1 MRRVSTLGQI
11 LGVGVILL
19 VIGKYHAAVV
29 ASPPYDFSNSFRF
42 WWTAFYGAAVV
53 FTAYAFG
60 LPEVGRT
67 PKHALLAAVGATSVA
82 AIAVSAVQLL
92 LGVAVL
98 PRFVVFGGAG
108 LLVPWFVGMA
118 ALGRDAR
125 SWSAS
130 RDRVVVVADWMDASD
145 LELELSTSSEL
156 PATISANLSP
166 REALATATG
175 TWPLRD
181 RAIELDATVVVLD
194 RAAELEPS
202 IIEQAAALHEKG
214 VRIRTLSIFSEEWLG
229 KVPLSELERVSLM
242 FDIGELHRVRYSR
255 IKRLLD
261 VLVAVCLLPL
271 FMAVIPLVCVG
282 NLCGNRGSLWFSQ
295 VRVGRHGRRFVI
307 LKFRTMRSDAEGS
320 TDWTGEK
327 DPRITPFGSLLRRTH
342 VDELPQLLNILR
354 GDLSVVGPRPEQPRY
369 VDELVEKLPFY
380 QVRHLVRPGLTGW
393 AQVKYGYAGSE
404 ADAIEKLQYE
414 FYYLRHQRLSLDL
427 RIIVR
432 TLRSVFQRAGR

>member
-1 MRRVSTLGQI
+1 MSTLGQI

-166 REALATATG
+166 RKRWQQQRERGRSVTG
-175 TWPLRD
+175 PSNSTPRWLSW
-181 RAIELDATVVVLD
+181 IEP
-194 RAAELEPS
+194 RS
-202 IIEQAAALHEKG
+202 
-214 VRIRTLSIFSEEWLG
+214 W
-229 KVPLSELERVSLM
+229 
-242 FDIGELHRVRYSR
+242 
-255 IKRLLD
+255 
-261 VLVAVCLLPL
+261 
-271 FMAVIPLVCVG
+271 
-282 NLCGNRGSLWFSQ
+282 NR
-295 VRVGRHGRRFVI
+295 
-307 LKFRTMRSDAEGS
+307 
-320 TDWTGEK
+320 
-327 DPRITPFGSLLRRTH
+327 
-342 VDELPQLLNILR
+342 
-354 GDLSVVGPRPEQPRY
+354 
-369 VDELVEKLPFY
+369 
-380 QVRHLVRPGLTGW
+380 
-393 AQVKYGYAGSE
+393 
-404 ADAIEKLQYE
+404 
-414 FYYLRHQRLSLDL
+414 RLSSKRQRYTRRACAYEPFQSLA
-427 RIIVR
+427 RSGWVR
-432 TLRSVFQRAGR
+432 FHCQSLNEFR